1 MSFLGVISGTAAWSH
16 QICPYMGQV
25 RKESGLGMGSVPQTV
40 MSILTPRE
48 DTALS
53 EQPTIHLLPPDTV
66 MLDDWLI
73 RYAESGAGDVAPVG
87 GVEPYRWVL
96 ERFACTA

>member
-1 MSFLGVISGTAAWSH
+1 MAAWSH
-16 QICPYMGQV
+16 QICPYVGQV
-25 RKESGLGMGSVPQTV
+25 RKESGLGTRSVPQTV

-53 EQPTIHLLPPDTV
+53 EQPAVHLLPPDTV

-87 GVEPYRWVL
+87 GVESYRGLL
-96 ERFACTA
+96 ERFACAA